1 MYGAVV
7 LAPAA
12 IAGSANDNR
21 PQSGNGETY
30 DYCLLPHIR
39 AKSSRLR
46 EGRMMRAVVIG
57 GSLGGLTAAL
67 VLRDQG
73 WEVDVME
80 RSPNPLEGRGTG
92 IVLHPSTVRYL
103 AERVGKSI
111 GDIGLHAHRL
121 QYLGTDGSIVHE
133 QPCAYR
139 FASYFELYRGL
150 LDAFG
155 TERYHLSNELA
166 HLDNRGD
173 VAMLS
178 LTDGQ
183 TLAADL
189 VLCADG
195 IRSTG
200 RRIMVPDAHP
210 RYAGYVAWR
219 GTIDIDQLGDRST
232 DILLDAFTYR
242 ILPRGHLLTYPMPG
256 PSGSVLFNWL
266 WYQNIAPGDGLTD
279 LLTDRNGVTAE
290 LTVPPGSV
298 QKRHVEQLYS
308 AADTQLPAPLA
319 EVVQRTA
326 EPFIQVIVDLEV
338 PRMAFGRSCLMGDAA
353 FALRPHIG
361 VGTAKA
367 ADDAW
372 QLGTALLGVTAPYIP
387 ARLKAWETQQMPVA
401 RRALQRARVAG
412 RSLQDGTWRVG
423 DQPPFG
429 LQLPGDSVLPVAL

>member
-1 MYGAVV
+1 
-7 LAPAA
+7 
-12 IAGSANDNR
+12 
-21 PQSGNGETY
+21 
-30 DYCLLPHIR
+30 
-39 AKSSRLR
+39 
-46 EGRMMRAVVIG
+46 MRAVVIG
-57 GSLGGLTAAL
+57 GSLGGLTVAL

-73 WEVDVME
+73 WDVDVLE

-92 IVLHPSTVRYL
+92 IVLHPNTVRYL
-103 AERVGKSI
+103 VERAGTSI
-111 GDIGLHAHRL
+111 GDIGLAARRL
-121 QYLGTDGSIVHE
+121 QYLDTEGSIAHE
-133 QPCAYR
+133 QPCTYR
-139 FASYFELYRGL
+139 FASYVELYRGL

-173 VAMLS
+173 AATLS

-183 TLAADL
+183 NLAADL
-189 VLCADG
+189 VVCADG

-200 RRIMVPDAHP
+200 RRIMVPDVRP

-219 GTIDIDQLGDRST
+219 GTIDGAEISRRSAS
-232 DILLDAFTYR
+232 ILLDAFTYR
-242 ILPRGHLLTYPMPG
+242 ILPRGHLLTYPIPG

-266 WYQNIAPGDGLTD
+266 WYQNIAPGDHLTD

-298 QKRHVEQLYS
+298 QTRHVERLHS
-308 AADTQLPAPLA
+308 AADAALPAPLA
-319 EVVQRTA
+319 EVVQQTA
-326 EPFIQVIVDLEV
+326 DPFIQVIVDLQV
-338 PRMAFGRSCLMGDAA
+338 PRMAFGRSCLIGDAA

-372 QLGTALLGVTAPYIP
+372 QLGTSLLGATARYVPD
-387 ARLKAWETQQMPVA
+387 RLRAWETQQLLVA
-401 RRALQRARVAG
+401 RRALQRARAAG

-423 DQPPFG
+423 DPPPFG
-429 LQLPGDSVLPVAL
+429 LQVPGDSVLPVAL